1 MMKLY
6 DYWRSTAAYRVRIAL
21 ALKGI
26 AYERA
31 PIHLV
36 KSGGEHLQPGY
47 LALNPQGLLP
57 ALQLEDGQV
66 LTQSLAILE
75 YLDTAFPEPILFPEL
90 PLLAQRVRQISTM
103 IGCDLHPLNNL
114 RVLNQ
119 LRTQFSAGD
128 EDIQRW
134 YHHWLREGFTALEP
148 VLAAEGPFAIGEAV
162 TAADLFIV
170 PQVYNARRFN
180 FDLTPFPRIMRIEE
194 QCLALPAFAQA
205 TPEAVRGPEE

>member
-1 MMKLY
+1 MKLY

-21 ALKGI
+21 ALKGLD
-26 AYERA
+26 YERV

-36 KSGGEHLQPGY
+36 KSGGEHLQPTY

-57 ALQLEDGQV
+57 ALQLDDGQV
-66 LTQSLAILE
+66 LSQSLAILE
-75 YLDTAFPEPILFPEL
+75 YLDTVHSAPRLFPEL
-90 PLLAQRVRQISTM
+90 PILAQRVRQISTM

-119 LRTQFSAGD
+119 LRAQFSAGD

-134 YHHWLREGFTALEP
+134 YHHWLRVGFTALEP
-148 VLAAEGPFAIGEAV
+148 ALAAEAPYAVGDAV

-170 PQVYNARRFN
+170 PQVYNARRFA
-180 FDLTPFPRIMRIEE
+180 FDLTPYPRIMRVEE
-194 QCLALPAFAQA
+194 NCLALPAFAQS
-205 TPEAVRGPEE
+205 TPEAVRTADE